1 MATGYFLVKGNKTT
15 CGGSI
20 ISGSADHSI
29 HGIATARSGDK
40 YICGVDK
47 KQHTIL
53 GGIPDNIINGVPAAG
68 TLHSK
73 GSCACKCEFIPSFM
87 DVTYG
92 LGSEKATA
100 VKARPQTQKTIAEA
114 SQPPTCVTP
123 DPIPPLTQKKEEPRE
138 PVDAGYCIVPWNGTP
153 EAYEPYLFN
162 GASSDVTDL
171 YKSLNSEQRF
181 KAGSILLVVDP
192 LKQDPTQIE
201 HMTRA
206 KERIAKA
213 LEPLTEQEA
222 SLLYKNK
229 DVIDLFTSVSSD
241 YGGILT
247 DVAGKYF
254 SEIESILK
262 QIQSTY
268 INQLTTRG
276 TLIGEQFFIERSELF
291 KRLDS
296 VFLKMFR
303 KHIGLADYDD
313 IKKALRLSS
322 HSIMHRWNETGIADI
337 EGYATYIERS
347 AKIVKMMDTFGKVGI
362 GLSALNGANN
372 IYAACTTGLDCEKT
386 AYQEIAKFSGGLAA
400 TYAASPYIASGAT
413 AACAVVLGAASAP
426 IGGSASLACFI
437 LVSGSA
443 AFAVGKVGEEG
454 GSFLGDTFYNFINR
468 E

>member
-15 CGGSI
+15 CDGSI

-162 GASSDVTDL
+162 GAGSDVTEL
-171 YKSLNSEQRF
+171 YKTLNPEQKF
-181 KAGSILLVVDP
+181 KSGSILLVVDP
-192 LKQDPTQIE
+192 LKQDQTQIK
-201 HMTRA
+201 HMQQA
-206 KERIAKA
+206 KERINVA
-213 LEPLTEQEA
+213 LEPLTDEEA
-222 SLLYKNK
+222 SFLYKNK
-229 DVIDLFTSVSSD
+229 HVIDLFSSVGSD
-241 YGGILT
+241 YGGLVT
-247 DVAGKYF
+247 EAANQYF
-254 SEIESILK
+254 TEIEKTLI
-262 QIQSTY
+262 QIQNTY
-268 INQLTTRG
+268 QNQLITHG
-276 TLIGEQFFIERSELF
+276 TLIGEQFYIERAALF
-291 KRLDS
+291 KKLDDI
-296 VFLKMFR
+296 FAKIFR
-303 KHIGLADYDD
+303 KPMGLADYAD

-347 AKIVKMMDTFGKVGI
+347 AKIVKIMKGLGYAGI
-362 GLSALNGANN
+362 GLSALNGANT
-372 IYAACTTGLDCEKT
+372 IYDACTVGAECEKT
-386 AYQEIAKFSGGLAA
+386 AFIEVGKFSLSTAITVGAGDLIVAGSGAACVVALGALSAPVGGAGALACTIIVSSGA
-400 TYAASPYIASGAT
+400 VYAAGKSIEAF
-413 AACAVVLGAASAP
+413 
-426 IGGSASLACFI
+426 GG
-437 LVSGSA
+437 
-443 AFAVGKVGEEG
+443 
-454 GSFLGDTFYNFINR
+454 FLGEKIYNVFYK
-468 E
+468 

>member
-162 GASSDVTDL
+162 GAGSDVTEL
-171 YKSLNSEQRF
+171 YKTLNPEQKF
-181 KAGSILLVVDP
+181 KSGSILLVVDP
-192 LKQDPTQIE
+192 LKQDQTQIK
-201 HMTRA
+201 HMQQA
-206 KERIAKA
+206 KERINVA
-213 LEPLTEQEA
+213 LEPLTDEEA
-222 SLLYKNK
+222 SFLYKNK
-229 DVIDLFTSVSSD
+229 HVIDLFSSVGSE
-241 YGGILT
+241 YGGLVT
-247 DVAGKYF
+247 EAANQYF
-254 SEIESILK
+254 TEIEKTLI
-262 QIQSTY
+262 QIQNTY
-268 INQLTTRG
+268 QNQLITHG
-276 TLIGEQFFIERSELF
+276 TLIGEQFYIERAALF
-291 KRLDS
+291 KKLDGI
-296 VFLKMFR
+296 FAKIFR
-303 KHIGLADYDD
+303 KPMGLADYAD

-322 HSIMHRWNETGIADI
+322 HSLMHRWNETGVADI

-347 AKIVKMMDTFGKVGI
+347 AKIVKIMKGLGYAGI
-362 GLSALNGANN
+362 GLSALNGANT
-372 IYAACTTGLDCEKT
+372 IYDACTVGAECEKT
-386 AYQEIAKFSGGLAA
+386 AFIEVGKFSLSTAITVGAGDLIVAGSGAACVVALGALSAPVGGAGALACTIIVSSGA
-400 TYAASPYIASGAT
+400 VYAAGKSIEAF
-413 AACAVVLGAASAP
+413 
-426 IGGSASLACFI
+426 GG
-437 LVSGSA
+437 
-443 AFAVGKVGEEG
+443 
-454 GSFLGDTFYNFINR
+454 FLGEKIYNVFYK
-468 E
+468 